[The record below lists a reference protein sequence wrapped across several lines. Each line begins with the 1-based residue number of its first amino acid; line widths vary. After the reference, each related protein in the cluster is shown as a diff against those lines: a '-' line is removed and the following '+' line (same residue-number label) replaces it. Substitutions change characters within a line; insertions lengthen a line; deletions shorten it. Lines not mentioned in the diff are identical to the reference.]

1 MKIIK
6 KFASSFIVLMV
17 SLAATGCATYS
28 TLSASSI
35 GSPKVYSGTRL
46 DIHAISGDTAELRKF
61 KVVPPPYPEADL
73 PFSFLLD
80 TIMFPLTLPATTY
93 EFVFE

>member
-1 MKIIK
+1 MNKFKKI
-6 KFASSFIVLMV
+6 ASGFLLLVALF
-17 SLAATGCATYS
+17 AATGCATYT

-46 DIHAISGDTAELRKF
+46 DIHAIAGDAAELRKF
-61 KVVPPPYPEADL
+61 KVAPPVHPKVDL

-80 TIMFPLTLPATTY
+80 TIMFPLTLPAATY

>member
-1 MKIIK
+1 M
-6 KFASSFIVLMV
+6 
-17 SLAATGCATYS
+17 SLAATGCASFS
-28 TLSASSI
+28 TISEATP

-46 DIHAISGDTAELRKF
+46 DIHAISNDATGLRQF
-61 KVVPPPYPEADL
+61 KVAPPPHPEADL

-80 TIMFPLTLPATTY
+80 TIMFPLTFSSATY